1 MLRAS
6 RGPTSQSAERWVY
19 PKVFVFLIGGALGVI
34 GMTAHIDWLVT
45 VAVAVL
51 AVGVAMRFLGRD
63 PSTAEPEVE
72 EHDDVT
78 VDDQNDVA
86 DH

>member
-6 RGPTSQSAERWVY
+6 RGPTSKNAERWVY
-19 PKVFVFLIGGALGVI
+19 PKVFVFMTGGALGLI

-51 AVGVAMRFLGRD
+51 AIGVAMRFLGRD
-63 PSTAEPEVE
+63 RSSAD
-72 EHDDVT
+72 HA
-78 VDDQNDVA
+78 VDERDDVA